1 MFLIEDDWKK
11 EGKKGIALLIFCI
24 VMIIITV
31 LSEYKKTPLKDIIF
45 NCSFYFLCGAITLY
59 CILYSIKYK
68 VKISNEKI
76 LLKTLFRK
84 REVNINEIKY
94 YTCKRYRKSVF
105 YQFWLYLDG
114 KKVLINTRYK
124 DEFKEILNQNEIIEQ
139 TK

>member
-11 EGKKGIALLIFCI
+11 ESKKCFIFLIACI

-31 LSEYKKTPLKDIIF
+31 LSEYKKNPLKDIIF
-45 NCSFYFLCGAITLY
+45 ICSVYFSFGLLALY
-59 CILYSIKYK
+59 EFLYSIKYK

-124 DEFKEILNQNEIIEQ
+124 EEFKEILNQNEIIEQ